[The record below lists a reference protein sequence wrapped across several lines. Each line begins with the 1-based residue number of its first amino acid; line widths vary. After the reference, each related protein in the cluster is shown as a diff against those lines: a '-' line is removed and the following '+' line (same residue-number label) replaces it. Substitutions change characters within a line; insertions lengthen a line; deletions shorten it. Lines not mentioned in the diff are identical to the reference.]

1 MKKNWTWW
9 CSNELITLYETL
21 CAIWY
26 HLYSLKNVKI
36 THGGV
41 LLLVK
46 LQESCKLAYKFGCF
60 SRFVKLY
67 KWYQIAQRTTYISIP
82 QYGTYIKLFYFLWL
96 DNFVM
101 CHRIHFHVSSVL
113 KSFTFIVSFSKKSQ
127 KYKNFLYARVRNNV
141 FSFSSFREITNNYV

>member
-1 MKKNWTWW
+1 MKENWNW

-21 CAIWY
+21 CVIWY
-26 HLYSLKNVKI
+26 HLYNLKNVKM

-41 LLLVK
+41 LCLVK
-46 LQESCKLAYKFGCF
+46 LQESCKLACKFGCF

-67 KWYQIAQRTTYISIP
+67 KWYQIAQRTTYIQTT

-101 CHRIHFHVSSVL
+101 CHRIHFRVSSVL
-113 KSFTFIVSFSKKSQ
+113 ESFTLFVSFSKKSQ
-127 KYKNFLYARVRNNV
+127 KCKYFLHARVCNNMCLV
-141 FSFSSFREITNNYV
+141 FGLSGK